1 MSLAYRVGIFQTV
14 KTLGNGTQGIIVQPD
29 KILRYDL
36 TNATCINSN
45 NYKSGNLVAYRENLI
60 KKIGIEEVERL
71 ETEKPVKKWTA
82 EELQDIINTYKAK
95 LCKQPK
101 N

>member
-1 MSLAYRVGIFQTV
+1 MICKV
-14 KTLGNGTQGIIVQPD
+14 
-29 KILRYDL
+29 
-36 TNATCINSN
+36 
-45 NYKSGNLVAYRENLI
+45 
-60 KKIGIEEVERL
+60 EEL
-71 ETEKPVKKWTA
+71 ETQKAVKKWTT